1 MSGGRTLR
9 QSDDSSLGIHSST
22 GRGPTVPHPALS
34 ATAHL
39 SPKFSLSFFID
50 RTCGIQNTFISG
62 KINPDKNTINRLFEP
77 LPPSFR
83 PGLPTS
89 LSPATHYSSRE
100 ISPLNREHRYNIE
113 RNHINQEQRP
123 EKPTLLSNLTH
134 SHKSPLPTST
144 GSTNTIFDVPTPA
157 AQQHAPAA
165 SHLIHCD
172 QHNRGNHNVYPV
184 FSHQTWR
191 AEHTP
196 HIHRNNGWS
205 NCNFSTTFCSK
216 SYHQSR
222 NAHQSR
228 HLLP

>member
-144 GSTNTIFDVPTPA
+144 GSTNTLCHEHYLRRSDTCGA
-157 AQQHAPAA
+157 ATGSSCFS
-165 SHLIHCD
+165 SHSLRSAQSGQSQCLSCIL
-172 QHNRGNHNVYPV
+172 
-184 FSHQTWR
+184 T
-191 AEHTP
+191 
-196 HIHRNNGWS
+196 S
-205 NCNFSTTFCSK
+205 NLES
-216 SYHQSR
+216 
-222 NAHQSR
+222 
-228 HLLP
+228 